1 MNKQEL
7 LQKAKRNIDDRRY
20 KAEEQCDNTLTDLRT
35 NAEYR
40 VCERNLRQA
49 QVNYSMCDE
58 PRKRELK
65 KLLDQR
71 KAEMKSVLAKLN
83 VDEKTLRPQYA
94 CELCQDTG
102 YVNNTMCSCL
112 LNELSK
118 LLLKESQIVNPT
130 YTFELAKES
139 DKHNLS
145 VYKAAKEITL
155 AGNKNLLLTGNT
167 GTGKTY
173 LITACANLAISVNKS
188 ALFFTAYN
196 LNSMFLEAHLSDFR
210 IRQSLLDALTD
221 TDILIIDDLG
231 TEIVYKNV
239 TAEYLFAVL
248 NERIA
253 RRKQTLI
260 STNLTLADIRDRYD
274 ERIFSRLV
282 DQSSTVV
289 AQLTGADKRLV
300 K

>member
-7 LQKAKRNIDDRRY
+7 LQKAKRNIDERRY
-20 KAEEQCDNTLTDLRT
+20 KAEEQCDKTLATLRT

-40 VCERNLRQA
+40 VSERSLRQA

-58 PRKRELK
+58 PHKSEMK
-65 KLLDQR
+65 KLLDER
-71 KAEMKSVLAKLN
+71 KAEMKRVLTKLN
-83 VDEKTLRPQYA
+83 IDEKTLRPKYF
-94 CELCQDTG
+94 CKTCGDTG
-102 YVNNTMCSCL
+102 YVNNAMCSCL

-118 LLLKESQIVNPT
+118 LLLKESQIVNPA
-130 YTFELAKES
+130 YTFELAEES

-155 AGNKNLLLTGNT
+155 AGSKNLLLTGNT

-253 RRKQTLI
+253 RRKQTFI

>member
-7 LQKAKRNIDDRRY
+7 LQQAKRNIDERRY
-20 KAEEQCDNTLTDLRT
+20 KAEDQCDKTLATLRT
-35 NAEYR
+35 NTEYR
-40 VCERNLRQA
+40 VSERNLRQA

-58 PRKRELK
+58 PRKSELK

-102 YVNNTMCSCL
+102 YVNNTMCNCL

-130 YTFELAKES
+130 FTFELAKEQ

-145 VYKAAKEITL
+145 VYKVAREITL

-173 LITACANLAISVNKS
+173 LVTACANLAISVNKS

-231 TEIVYKNV
+231 TEIVYKNI

-253 RRKQTLI
+253 RRKQTFI
-260 STNLTLADIRDRYD
+260 STNLTLTEIRDRYD

-289 AQLTGADKRLV
+289 AKLEGADKRLV

>member
-7 LQKAKRNIDDRRY
+7 LQKAKRNIDERRY
-20 KAEEQCDNTLTDLRT
+20 KAEEQCDNTLITLRT
-35 NAEYR
+35 NTEYR
-40 VCERNLRQA
+40 VSERNLRQA

-58 PRKRELK
+58 QRKSDLK

-71 KAEMKSVLAKLN
+71 KSEMMSVLTKLN

-102 YVNNTMCSCL
+102 YINNAMCRCL
-112 LNELSK
+112 HNELIR
-118 LLLKESQIVNPT
+118 LLTAESNVMNT
-130 YTFELAKES
+130 EFTFENSSEK
-139 DKHNLS
+139 DKPNVA
-145 VYKAAKEITL
+145 VYKSAKQ
-155 AGNKNLLLTGNT
+155 ACADGKNVLITGNT
-167 GTGKTY
+167 GSGKTY
-173 LITACANLAISVNKS
+173 LLTACANKLISESKS
-188 ALFFTAYN
+188 VLFMTAYA
-196 LNSMFLEAHLSDFR
+196 LNETFLEAHLSDYAVSQA
-210 IRQSLLDALTD
+210 ILEAITDAD
-221 TDILIIDDLG
+221 ALIIDDLG
-231 TEIVYKNV
+231 AEIVYKNV

-253 RRKQTLI
+253 RRKQTFI

>member
-7 LQKAKRNIDDRRY
+7 LQQAKRNIDERRY
-20 KAEEQCDNTLTDLRT
+20 KAEEQCDKTLATLRT
-35 NAEYR
+35 NTEYR
-40 VCERNLRQA
+40 VSERNLRQA

-58 PRKRELK
+58 ARKSELK

-71 KAEMKSVLAKLN
+71 KAEMKSVLTKLN

-102 YVNNTMCSCL
+102 YVNNAMCRCL
-112 LNELSK
+112 HNELIRLLTAESNVMNTEFTFDNSK
-118 LLLKESQIVNPT
+118 EK
-130 YTFELAKES
+130 
-139 DKHNLS
+139 DKHNLA
-145 VYKAAKEITL
+145 VYKSVKQACADS
-155 AGNKNLLLTGNT
+155 KNVLVTGNT
-167 GTGKTY
+167 GSGKTY
-173 LITACANLAISVNKS
+173 LLTACANKLISESKS
-188 ALFFTAYN
+188 VLFMTAYA
-196 LNSMFLEAHLSDFR
+196 LNETFLEAHLSDYAVSQA
-210 IRQSLLDALTD
+210 ILEAITDAD
-221 TDILIIDDLG
+221 ALIIDDLG
-231 TEIVYKNV
+231 AEIVYKNV

-253 RRKQTLI
+253 RRKQTFI